1 MIENLKK
8 FGSEHQESIVKGIDS
23 VFAFQRQVFESTLE
37 IYEKGLNLRSE
48 GYAGARKQVEKFG
61 AILETQLATGQEK
74 VKENLVKLAG
84 KYLPDSVDKI
94 EKVEKVVAENVD
106 RVASQLKGLLNNSV
120 DPNVQKVLG
129 FEKDLIQKVRSLFD
143 ENLGSYQTQVKALLG
158 VEEVK
163 KAPVKKAAK
172 KAAPKAAETAARKA
186 PSKTAPAKKASK

>member
-37 IYEKGLNLRSE
+37 IYEKGLNLRTE